1 MPSGDTTSPN
11 VERTA
16 REIKAVEKLA
26 PIHEAQLLTRLKL
39 TGHRLGVL
47 LNFNTRLIKD
57 GTKRI
62 VLYTSK
68 SDASCPS

>member
-1 MPSGDTTSPN
+1 MPSGDTTSPD

-62 VLYTSK
+62 ALYTSK